1 MTRFG
6 GWIALRKKGANG
18 QESRARLLIVAANEF
33 AKSGYHQT
41 KISTIVSRA
50 GLTQPSF
57 YLYFESKE
65 AVFKELVEKF
75 RSELKILLEGSRLES
90 GIDEDHVTGR
100 LQSVLTGLFAFL
112 GKDPDL
118 TQIGFFIGD
127 DSVIIK
133 SEMAAMIEQNLK
145 AEQRDGYFDGDSDMH
160 IVAECLVGVIERLT
174 SQQLLT
180 GKRTP
185 EDLARHVV
193 SLFMHGI
200 SIYPAKRTT

>member
-1 MTRFG
+1 M
-6 GWIALRKKGANG
+6 RKKGANG

-90 GIDEDHVTGR
+90 GIAEDHVTGR

-127 DSVIIK
+127 DAVIIK

-145 AEQRDGYFDGDSDMH
+145 AEQRDGYFDGDFDMH

-185 EDLARHVV
+185 EDLACHVV

>member
-1 MTRFG
+1 M
-6 GWIALRKKGANG
+6 RKKGANG

-65 AVFKELVEKF
+65 AIFRELMEKF
-75 RSELKILLEGSRLES
+75 RSELKSLIEGSRLES
-90 GIDEDHVTGR
+90 GIDEAHVTGR
-100 LQSVLTGLFAFL
+100 LLGVLTGLFTFL

-127 DSVIIK
+127 GSVIVK
-133 SEMAAMIEQNLK
+133 AEMAAMIEQNLK
-145 AEQRDGYFDGDSDMH
+145 EEQRDGYFDRDSDMH

-200 SIYPAKRTT
+200 SIYPAK

>member
-1 MTRFG
+1 
-6 GWIALRKKGANG
+6 LRKKGANG

-65 AVFKELVEKF
+65 AIFRELMEKF
-75 RSELKILLEGSRLES
+75 RSELKSLIEGSRLES
-90 GIDEDHVTGR
+90 GIDEAHVTGR
-100 LQSVLTGLFAFL
+100 LLGVLTGLFTFL

-127 DSVIIK
+127 DSVIVK
-133 SEMAAMIEQNLK
+133 AEMAAMIEQNLK
-145 AEQRDGYFDGDSDMH
+145 EEQRDGYFDRDSDMH

-200 SIYPAKRTT
+200 SIYPAK

>member
-1 MTRFG
+1 M
-6 GWIALRKKGANG
+6 RKKGANG
-18 QESRARLLIVAANEF
+18 QESRARLLIVAASEF

-57 YLYFESKE
+57 YLYFASKE
-65 AVFKELVEKF
+65 AIFKELVEKF
-75 RSELKILLEGSRLES
+75 RSELMMMIEGSRLES
-90 GIDEDHVTGR
+90 GIEEDHVTGR
-100 LQSVLTGLFAFL
+100 LLGVLTGLFTFL

-127 DSVIIK
+127 DSVTIK
-133 SEMAAMIEQNLK
+133 SQMAAMIEQNLK
-145 AEQRDGYFDGDSDMH
+145 EEQRDGYFDRDSDMH
-160 IVAECLVGVIERLT
+160 LVAESLVGVIERLT

-180 GKRTP
+180 GKRSA

-200 SIYPAKRTT
+200 SIYPAKRLT

>member
-1 MTRFG
+1 M
-6 GWIALRKKGANG
+6 RKKGANG
-18 QESRARLLIVAANEF
+18 QESRARLLVVAANEF

-65 AVFKELVEKF
+65 AIFRELMEKF
-75 RSELKILLEGSRLES
+75 RSELKGLIEGSRLES
-90 GIDEDHVTGR
+90 GIDEAHVSGR
-100 LQSVLTGLFAFL
+100 LLGVLTGLFTFL

-118 TQIGFFIGD
+118 TQIGFFIGN
-127 DSVIIK
+127 DSVIVK
-133 SEMAAMIEQNLK
+133 AEMAAMIEQNLK
-145 AEQRDGYFDGDSDMH
+145 GEQQDGYFDRDSDMH

-200 SIYPAKRTT
+200 SIYPAK